1 MVKVVILQKKGSI
14 NGLSQQRVDG
24 NHDEKHCQLQD
35 RVETKK
41 DCTSHHCQ
49 HTSEDKILDRKQHW
63 LILVITDKHLCKQLS
78 KQKHGKTILDFS
90 AQLSPFRAQSALK
103 ISVLLK

>member
-1 MVKVVILQKKGSI
+1 MARHDLIKKQFLKRAVKHLLSIVVKAVILQKKGSI
-14 NGLSQQRVDG
+14 NGLSQQRIDC

-49 HTSEDKILDRKQHW
+49 YTSEDKILNRRQQW
-63 LILVITDKHLCKQLS
+63 LFLVSSDYIL
-78 KQKHGKTILDFS
+78 
-90 AQLSPFRAQSALK
+90 PP
-103 ISVLLK
+103 